1 MMVEV
6 AEAGGSANS
15 YGSPAKTR
23 IGWASKVRVIVD
35 AIVRLAASGSPVSR
49 YASSCELRVS
59 TRISSASRARAI
71 VGVTGRHAEVN
82 FRA

>member
-23 IGWASKVRVIVD
+23 IGWVSKVRGIAGVIV
-35 AIVRLAASGSPVSR
+35 RRASGSLASR
-49 YASSCELRVS
+49 YARSCGLRVS
-59 TRISSASRARAI
+59 TRISSASRVRAI
-71 VGVTGRHAEVN
+71 VGVTDKRAEVSSV
-82 FRA
+82 